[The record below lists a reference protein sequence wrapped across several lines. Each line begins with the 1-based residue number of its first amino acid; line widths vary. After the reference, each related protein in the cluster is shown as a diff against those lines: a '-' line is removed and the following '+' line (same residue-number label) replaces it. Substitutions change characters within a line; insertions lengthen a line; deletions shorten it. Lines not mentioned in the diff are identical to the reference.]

1 MTNKMPG
8 ERQAMQKVSRTEFK
22 NSADLQHCL
31 EEFGWKLETAI
42 GRNEEAIANLSI
54 DFTDAYNKHVAEVY
68 KKYLDLDIP
77 GLPSEDVNLET
88 STKTR
93 EGKSKPDWDGV
104 DESPG
109 CRVTTEF
116 TLTIAGGKH
125 TEPITRQR
133 RQEYGDLRT
142 SVPPPQVFVPN
153 IGVPESRRSESRDN
167 YNDRKVKRPNEILY
181 DSKYDG
187 GGRGNEMIAYDSK
200 YADGGED
207 DNRSVATSRGRRR
220 REYVDVPQG
229 GELLLVPGESQKR
242 GKSTTT
248 RYRYDTSNAGTREP
262 SKEPPRRESRVP
274 SGVPSRAPSIARS
287 RAHSRASSRHR
298 SRREEGGGES
308 SRTHKSRKHGA
319 RTETTESEE
328 RMRDRRKEDRRSR
341 H

>member
-1 MTNKMPG
+1 
-8 ERQAMQKVSRTEFK
+8 
-22 NSADLQHCL
+22 L
-31 EEFGWKLETAI
+31 ENFGWKLETAV

-104 DESPG
+104 DEAPG

-142 SVPPPQVFVPN
+142 SVPPPQVFVPT
-153 IGVPESRRSESRDN
+153 IGVPKSRRSESRDD
-167 YNDRKVKRPNEILY
+167 YDDIY
-181 DSKYDG
+181 DSKYDER
-187 GGRGNEMIAYDSK
+187 GRGNEMIAYDSK

-220 REYVDVPQG
+220 REYVDVPRG

-274 SGVPSRAPSIARS
+274 SRVPSRAPSKAPF
-287 RAHSRASSRHR
+287 RAHSRAPSRHR

-308 SRTHKSRKHGA
+308 GRTHKSRKHGA
-319 RTETTESEE
+319 RTERTESEE
-328 RMRDRRKEDRRSR
+328 RRRDRRREDRRSR